1 MKWKV
6 KTQIVHCKSKKKK
19 ISGDNFKTKILDK
32 VDVKYNLA
40 RYKEPRNLAF
50 HLKPLNG
57 PLTINKRSQT
67 QCAYRPLYHLYVL
80 YIFKAFCEPFAHTH
94 TLTYIIFKRKSHLQ
108 LSVSVCSL
116 LRIVIALSNANIV
129 FDSCNNQAYILQH
142 SISLNSIIVFYLI
155 I

>member
-1 MKWKV
+1 MKSKN
-6 KTQIVHCKSKKKK
+6 TNCTLQKKKK
-19 ISGDNFKTKILDK
+19 IWGINFKTKILDK

-94 TLTYIIFKRKSHLQ
+94 KHTLTYIIFKRKSHLQ

-129 FDSCNNQAYILQH
+129 FNSCNNQAYILQH
-142 SISLNSIIVFYLI
+142 SISLNSIIVLH
-155 I
+155 